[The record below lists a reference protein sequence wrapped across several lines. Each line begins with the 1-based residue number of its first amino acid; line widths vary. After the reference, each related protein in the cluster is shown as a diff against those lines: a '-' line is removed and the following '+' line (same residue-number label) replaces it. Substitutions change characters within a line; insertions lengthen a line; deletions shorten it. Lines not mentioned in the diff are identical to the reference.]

1 MEPPRF
7 VAGVVLAGGR
17 SSRMGGSDKCLAPLA
32 GKPVVAHVIARLQ
45 PQVATL
51 ALNANAEPSRF
62 ASFGLPIIADRIEG
76 HAGPLAGLHAAL
88 AWARECGA
96 NIRHVVTV
104 ACDTPFLPD
113 DLVER
118 FLAALEETGRG
129 MLRGALGRRRAP
141 GDWAM
146 ADWDCRKLEAA
157 LDPGQRKA
165 SAWAE
170 QQGAVEV
177 FFPPTQLGGRAIDP
191 FFNINRPEDLAEANA
206 FLAATPSSGV
216 DATDLRAFQR
226 QIVHQALLIED
237 EADHRAHDLVGV
249 DRAADPHGDDG
260 HRAVDADLPSGPLL
274 EPVPGHPAS

>member
-1 MEPPRF
+1 MEPPSV

-17 SSRMGGSDKCLAPLA
+17 SSRMGGQDKCLAPLA
-32 GKPVVAHVIARLQ
+32 GRPVLAHVIARLE
-45 PQVATL
+45 PQVAAL

-62 ASFGLPIIADRIEG
+62 ASFGLPIIADRIAG

-96 NIRHVVTV
+96 NIRFVVTV

-113 DLVER
+113 DLVETLPR
-118 FLAALEETGRG
+118 RAGRDG
-129 MLRGALGRRRAP
+129 PRMLRGALGRRRAS

-146 ADWDCRKLEAA
+146 AHWRLPGSLKPRSIE
-157 LDPGQRKA
+157 GQRKA

-206 FLAATPSSGV
+206 LLAAG
-216 DATDLRAFQR
+216 
-226 QIVHQALLIED
+226 
-237 EADHRAHDLVGV
+237 
-249 DRAADPHGDDG
+249 
-260 HRAVDADLPSGPLL
+260 
-274 EPVPGHPAS
+274 